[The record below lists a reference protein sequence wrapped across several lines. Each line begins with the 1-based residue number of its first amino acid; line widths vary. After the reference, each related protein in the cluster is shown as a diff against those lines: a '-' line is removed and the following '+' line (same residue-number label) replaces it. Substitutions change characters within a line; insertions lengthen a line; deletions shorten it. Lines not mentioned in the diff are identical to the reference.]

1 MDLQGILVALTA
13 VLYLTAAALILRRV
27 VTRSP
32 LAAPEYALA
41 MLGGIAHLLFLTQVI
56 FIADGQN
63 MSITNVLSLV
73 SWLITITMIVSAR
86 FLPNGLLLPGAY
98 VFSALTVIAA
108 GMVPVEY
115 AMHFELKPGL
125 IVHVTLSLMA
135 YGSLSIAFLYA
146 LQMSF
151 ITYQLK
157 HKGASLINSPLP
169 PLMLVESI
177 LFKLT
182 TVGSVLLFISL
193 LSGFVF
199 IDNMLSAQY
208 AHKTVLSVLALVVYL
223 VLLFGQRRWG
233 WRNRQVIGLTSVALA
248 LLTLAYFGSRLVREV
263 LL

>member
-1 MDLQGILVALTA
+1 MVLQGILVALTA
-13 VLYLTAAALILRRV
+13 LLYLVAAAVILRRV
-27 VTRSP
+27 VTRTP

-41 MLGGIAHLLFLTQVI
+41 MLGGVAHLTFLTQVI

-98 VFSALTVIAA
+98 VFSALTVVAA
-108 GMVPVEY
+108 GVIPAEY

-135 YGSLSIAFLYA
+135 YGSLCIAFLYA

-151 ITYQLK
+151 ISYQLK
-157 HKGASLINSPLP
+157 HKGASLLNSPLP

-182 TVGSVLLFISL
+182 TVGTALLLISL

-199 IDNMLSAQY
+199 IDNMLSSQY
-208 AHKTVLSVLALVVYL
+208 AHKTVLSLLALGVY
-223 VLLFGQRRWG
+223 VALLGGQRLWG
-233 WRNRQVIGLTSVALA
+233 WRNRQVIGLTTLAIA